1 MILATLLIAIALVG
15 TAIYVAT
22 KKQES
27 NMQPIKVRVKKN
39 NNK

>member
-15 TAIYVAT
+15 SVIFVA

-27 NMQPIKVRVKKN
+27 NVRPVKVRAKN
-39 NNK
+39 NKK